1 MLRKQKLKEFG
12 RVLSFIALLAVPIQ
26 YVGQSID
33 DSNKKEDRVSGT
45 WVAKM
50 KSPMGE
56 MELVYHLKIIDGK
69 IIGTQELPFG
79 DSPIVDG
86 VVTGDTFH
94 FTVAL
99 ESFGQIQNREVTGKI
114 VDDTLVL
121 TPAMPA
127 PPPGAGP
134 PASSGSG
141 GGFHIGPV
149 VAKRGVPTPSFR
161 AAPVDYAALP
171 RVALPALHSV
181 PYNGLAKTPP
191 MGWNS
196 WNKFQTHIDDKTV
209 REIAD
214 SIVDSG
220 MLNAGYRYVI
230 IDDGWQNSQREPDGT
245 LRPNSNFPDMKAL
258 ADYVHAKGLKLG
270 IYSSPGPR
278 TCGGYVG
285 SYGHEEQDAQMYA
298 AWGIDYLKYD
308 WCSASRVW
316 KDNDMRAAYQKMGDA
331 LQQTGRHVVY
341 ALCQYGRANV
351 ESWGAQVG
359 GNLWRTTGDIRD
371 RYESMT
377 EIGFAQSRLAP
388 YAGPGH
394 WNDPDMLEIG
404 NGGMSIDEYKTHF
417 SLWAMAAAPL
427 IAGNDLRN
435 MTPEARDI
443 MLNKE
448 IVAVDQDPLGK
459 AGSQA
464 AEQGEIAIW
473 TKPLSS
479 GDYAVGLFNRGSQE
493 MRTVIRWKE
502 FGWKRKHKVRDLW
515 AHVDLGTITD
525 SYSTTVPAH
534 GVVVIRVSK

>member
-1 MLRKQKLKEFG
+1 MLRKQKLKEFS
-12 RVLSFIALLAVPIQ
+12 RILSFIVLLAVPIQ
-26 YVGQSID
+26 YVGQGID
-33 DSNKKEDRVSGT
+33 DDSRKKEDRVSGT
-45 WVAKM
+45 WVAQM
-50 KSPMGE
+50 KSPFGE
-56 MELVYHLKIIDGK
+56 MELVYNLKIIDGK
-69 IIGTQELPFG
+69 ITGTQELPFG

-86 VVTGDTFH
+86 MVTGDTFH

-99 ESFGQIQNREVTGKI
+99 ESFGHIQNREVTGKI

-121 TPAMPA
+121 TPALPA
-127 PPPGAGP
+127 PPPDAGHP
-134 PASSGSG
+134 GSG
-141 GGFHIGPV
+141 DSSGGFHIGPV

-161 AAPVDYAALP
+161 AAPVDYATLSK
-171 RVALPALHSV
+171 VALPAPHSV

-214 SIVDSG
+214 AIVDSG
-220 MLNAGYRYVI
+220 MLEAGYRYVI

-245 LRPNSNFPDMKAL
+245 LRPNSNFPDIKAL

-285 SYGHEEQDAQMYA
+285 SYGHEEQDAQVYA

-316 KDNDMRAAYQKMGDA
+316 KDNDMQAAYQKMGDA
-331 LQQTGRHVVY
+331 LHLTGRPIVY
-341 ALCQYGRANV
+341 ALCPYGRANV
-351 ESWGAQVG
+351 ETWGTQVG

-371 RYESMT
+371 SYESMT
-377 EIGFAQSRLAP
+377 SIGFAQSKLAR

-404 NGGMSIDEYKTHF
+404 NGGMSIDEYKTHL

-427 IAGNDLRN
+427 IAGNDVRN
-435 MTPEARDI
+435 MTQAVRDLL
-443 MLNKE
+443 LNKE
-448 IVAVDQDPLGK
+448 IIAVDQDSLGK
-459 AGSQA
+459 AGSQV

-473 TKPLSS
+473 IKPLSS
-479 GDYAVGLFNRGSQE
+479 GDYAVGLFNHGSQE
-493 MRTVIRWKE
+493 IRPLIRWKD
-502 FGWKRKHKVRDLW
+502 FGWK
-515 AHVDLGTITD
+515 
-525 SYSTTVPAH
+525 
-534 GVVVIRVSK
+534 VSIKFVTCGPILI